1 MRILFIYWNRFR
13 TLAAPP
19 VGLSMVANSVAGSH
33 ETEFL
38 DFMWEGDPFGKA
50 DEIIKSFK
58 PELIAI
64 SLRNLDT
71 QDSRKEN
78 ENFIED
84 LEPFVAKV
92 KEACS
97 AKVILG
103 GTAFTTFPAEIL
115 ALSGAD
121 YGVAGQGEDV
131 FPMIADCLAAGNMD
145 TTLPGLVYR
154 QEGEIKMNPPMLGGY
169 PKAFTPDD
177 VFYDPKK
184 YKKSFWPSVVVTKT
198 GCPFPCVFCDVETSM
213 GKQFQLRD
221 PEVIVSELEYHVEKL
236 KTRTVF
242 LVNTCFNH
250 PIDHGK
256 EILEAIIRSKLKLF
270 LGTTLRPDGVDEE
283 LITLMRRAG
292 LRFVGLGA
300 DTLSETTLASYKKGF
315 DLGTVKKCA
324 DLLEKVGVDYM
335 LEVVLGGPGETKET
349 VEESLTFLA
358 TMRPTLALVHG
369 GFRILPRTHL
379 FDTAKGEGLV
389 NDRSDVLFPKFY
401 FSPDIEPA
409 WLFKRIGKYYMRYG
423 YRQVK
428 TPLLFMVKRPA
439 HLWFSEGR

>member
-1 MRILFIYWNRFR
+1 MKILFIYWNRFR

-19 VGLSMVANSVAGSH
+19 IGLSMIANSVVGQH
-33 ETEFL
+33 DTKFL
-38 DFMWEGDPFGKA
+38 DFMWESDPFGKA
-50 DEIIKSFK
+50 DEIIKSFE
-58 PELIAI
+58 PDLIAI

-71 QDSRKEN
+71 QDSRKEG
-78 ENFIED
+78 ENFIDD
-84 LEPFVAKV
+84 LPEFITKV
-92 KEACS
+92 KETCS
-97 AKVILG
+97 AKVVLG

-115 ALSGAD
+115 ELSGAD
-121 YGVAGQGEDV
+121 YGVAGQGEEV
-131 FPMIADCLAAGNMD
+131 FPMIADCLANHTMD

-154 QEGEIKMNPPMLGGY
+154 EDGAIKMNQPMLGGY
-169 PKAFTPDD
+169 SKPFTPDD
-177 VFYDPKK
+177 VFYDTKK

-198 GCPFPCVFCDVETSM
+198 GCPFPCAFCDVETSM

-221 PEVIVSELEYHVEKL
+221 PEVIVDELEYHVEKL
-236 KTRTVF
+236 NTRTVF

-256 EILEAIIRSKLKLF
+256 EILEAIIKSKLKVF

-300 DTLSETTLASYKKGF
+300 DTLSETTLETYRKGF
-315 DLGTVKKCA
+315 DYPTVKKCA

-335 LEVVLGGPGETKET
+335 LEMVLGGPGETKET
-349 VEESLTFLA
+349 VEESLTALA

-379 FDTAKGEGLV
+379 FDLAKSEGLV
-389 NDRSDVLFPKFY
+389 KDRADVLKPKFY
-401 FSPDIEPA
+401 FSPDIDRE

-423 YRQVK
+423 YRQAR

-439 HLWFSEGR
+439 HLLFGEGR